1 MKKALRTPKLYL
13 IGAILIFI
21 GLLIPFGI
29 FGITM
34 IPAVNADPFP
44 YPYLLPV
51 FPFLYLLLGFA
62 ISDVQIARWRRKNA
76 EYDTKL
82 PQEVVDKAWT
92 IRFPFYFSALVLF
105 LVFIFFEIW
114 FFVAHAYPFIGEL

>member
-1 MKKALRTPKLYL
+1 MKKALRTPKLY
-13 IGAILIFI
+13 IIAAILIFL

-51 FPFLYLLLGFA
+51 FPFVYLLLGFS

-82 PQEVVDKAWT
+82 PQEVKDNAWQ
-92 IRFPFYFSALVLF
+92 IRLPFYLSALVLF
-105 LVFIFFEIW
+105 LVFIFFEFW
-114 FFVAHAYPFIGEL
+114 YLFAHAYPFIGTI

>member
-1 MKKALRTPKLYL
+1 MKKAFRTPKLYF
-13 IGAILIFI
+13 IGLALTFV

-34 IPAVNADPFP
+34 IPSLNADPFP

-62 ISDVQIARWRRKNA
+62 ISDVQIARWRRENK

-82 PQEVVDKAWT
+82 PQDVKDKAWT
-92 IRFPFYFSALVLF
+92 IRFPFYFAAAILL
-105 LVFIFFEIW
+105 LVFLFFEMW
-114 FFVAHAYPFIGEL
+114 FFVAHEFPFIGEL